1 MIQRIQSIF
10 LLLVSATMVA
20 MLFFPLWQK
29 VDTENEEK
37 VTLNAW
43 EVVHDR
49 SNAELQ
55 EGEIVSTSPVYP
67 VAGLA
72 ILAAIVAV
80 FSAFKYDN
88 RLMQMKLGA
97 LNSLIIGG
105 CLGFA
110 VYFIFDAEK
119 VLPPSAPVVYLPGFY
134 FSAAALFFN
143 ALANR
148 FIRRYE
154 NLVRSA
160 DRIR

>member
-10 LLLVSATMVA
+10 LLLVAVTMIT

-29 VDTENEEK
+29 VDTDNKEK
-37 VTLNAW
+37 ITLTAW
-43 EVVHDR
+43 EVVHDKA
-49 SNAELQ
+49 NAETQ
-55 EGEIVSTSPVYP
+55 EAEIISKSPVYP

-72 ILAAIVAV
+72 VLAAIIAV
-80 FSAFKYDN
+80 FSIFKYEN

-97 LNSLIIGG
+97 LNSLVIGA

-119 VLPPSAPVVYLPGFY
+119 VLPPLAPAAYLPGFY
-134 FSAAALFFN
+134 FSATALFFN

-148 FIRRYE
+148 FIRRDE

>member
-1 MIQRIQSIF
+1 
-10 LLLVSATMVA
+10 MVT

-29 VDTENEEK
+29 VDTENKEK
-37 VTLNAW
+37 ITLTAW
-43 EVVHDR
+43 QVVHDR
-49 SNAELQ
+49 NNAQTKEV
-55 EGEIVSTSPVYP
+55 EIVSISPVYP

-72 ILAAIVAV
+72 ILAAIVAI
-80 FSAFKYDN
+80 FSVFKYEN

-97 LNSLIIGG
+97 LNSLVIGA

-110 VYFIFDAEK
+110 VYFIFEAEE
-119 VLPPSAPVVYLPGFY
+119 VLPPSAPVAYLPGFY

-148 FIRRYE
+148 FIRRDE